1 MATLETFERGEDIF
15 RSATLYIDDTPADTA
30 NFVTIELEVRHKYSK
45 VVMALYSMAA
55 GTIDTPLPTNAG
67 IITWIIERQDNTVD
81 VQTGIYE
88 YEVTTTELDADYL
101 AGTRYRKF
109 IGDCFILN
117 P

>member
-1 MATLETFERGEDIF
+1 MILDKFDRGEDIF